1 MLVRAYTHE
10 AAKKTQVCLDSSRLK
25 TLACILYEYE
35 GRDTLVSEACI
46 RFCCLHERNH
56 CIRFR
61 HITNIH
67 FGIRIQKRI
76 VFMLVFIG
84 CV

>member
-10 AAKKTQVCLDSSRLK
+10 AAKKTQVCLDSSCLK
-25 TLACILYEYE
+25 ILACILYEYE

-61 HITNIH
+61 RSTNIH
-67 FGIRIQKRI
+67 FDIRIQKRI